1 MNIFISIFFFFGF
14 GFLKFDSKHFYISLP
29 ERTIMPATKDRKCK
43 DRSYLSRSLG
53 YSNPQGTKTCTIYI
67 QVLYA
72 PLLAHKIIPST
83 QEYGKKPKATE
94 DTLKLTNK
102 KTFKHNQNLHCK

>member
-14 GFLKFDSKHFYISLP
+14 GFLKFDSEHFYISLP

-72 PLLAHKIIPST
+72 PLLAYKIIPST
-83 QEYGKKPKATE
+83 QEYEKKNQRP
-94 DTLKLTNK
+94 LKT
-102 KTFKHNQNLHCK
+102 H